1 MSLTPH
7 RLRRGL
13 TAIVAAASIL
23 ALGLSGATASAAP
36 SDQGRP
42 SASTKV
48 VRTTDGAVRGTRLG
62 AAEAFLGL
70 PYAAPPV
77 KDLRFA
83 PPVAPTRWRGVRDAS
98 RQAPACLQFQ
108 PGGIRETQATSEDC
122 LYLDLYRPR
131 GTTKSAKLP
140 VIVWVHGGGY
150 TQGTGVIYG
159 GQTLAERT
167 GSVVVSINYRVGALG
182 YLALKGLDAENPST
196 GSGNWGLLDQIAA
209 LEWVKRNA
217 GAFGGDARNVT
228 VAGQSA
234 GASAV
239 CTLLAS
245 PRAAGLFQRATIQS
259 AGCGLGERPVADAQD
274 QGLAF
279 AKQAGCD
286 DSANQLACLR
296 SAWAPSLVA
305 AFQTAG
311 GAGPTIGTPTLPK
324 ASMEAIK
331 ADEWNKVPV
340 IVGAVAHEGKLFL
353 SATPNITAEDY
364 QKWLASFGSNA
375 GKVAARYPLSDYP
388 TPFAA
393 QAQAFGDSFLYCGS
407 DQTANLLATKT
418 KVFRYEFND
427 PQSPTLYGFQPDGV
441 DMSSTHSAELAYLFD
456 FTLGAAPLPQSSRK
470 LAAQTKQYWGS
481 FAEDAN
487 PNQRGLP
494 HWPRYRTSTHKT
506 LVLRPD
512 GPRVSTTISDDHHCD
527 FWANPDAAS

>member
-1 MSLTPH
+1 LAVVST
-7 RLRRGL
+7 
-13 TAIVAAASIL
+13 TAL
-23 ALGLSGATASAAP
+23 LLSGATASAAP
-36 SDQGRP
+36 SGQEGRLHRHP
-42 SASTKV
+42 V
-48 VRTTDGAVRGTRLG
+48 VRIADGAVRGTNVG

-83 PPVAPTRWRGVRDAS
+83 PPASTTPWGGVRDAS

-108 PGGIRETQATSEDC
+108 PGGIKETQATSEDC

-131 GTTKSAKLP
+131 ATKKSADLP
-140 VIVWVHGGGY
+140 VIVWIHGGGF

-167 GSVVVSINYRVGALG
+167 GSIVVSINYRVGALG
-182 YLALKGLDAENPST
+182 YLALAQLDAKNPST

-209 LEWVKRNA
+209 LKWVKHNA

-228 VAGQSA
+228 IAGQSA
-234 GASAV
+234 GASSV

-245 PRAAGLFQRATIQS
+245 PKAAGLFQRATIQS
-259 AGCGLGERPVADAQD
+259 AGCGLGERSLADAQV
-274 QGLAF
+274 QGAAF

-286 DSANQLACLR
+286 NSASQLACLR
-296 SAWAPSLVA
+296 SAWAPNLVA

-311 GAGPTIGTPTLPK
+311 GAGPTTGTPTLPK

-331 ADEWNKVPV
+331 ADQWNKVPV

-353 SATPNITAEDY
+353 SATPNITATDY
-364 QKWLASFGSNA
+364 QKWLESFGDNA
-375 GKVAARYPLSDYP
+375 DKVAARYPLSDYP

-393 QAQAFGDSFLYCGS
+393 EAQAFGDSFLYCGS
-407 DQTANLLATKT
+407 DRTANLLATKT
-418 KVFRYEFND
+418 RVFRYEFND

-456 FTLGAAPLPQSSRK
+456 FTLGAAPVPNSSKK
-470 LAAQTKQYWGS
+470 LAAQMKDYWGS

-494 HWPRYRTSTHKT
+494 HWPRYQNSTHKT
-506 LVLRPD
+506 LVLAPD
-512 GPRVSTTISDDHHCD
+512 GLRVSTTISADHHCD